1 MAMEAGSGHRPTT
14 YNVLFVCT
22 GNTCRSPMAEA
33 LAREDLA
40 RRGWKHVTVRSAGTA
55 TEPGA
60 GPAAE
65 ASAVMARRGI
75 DLSSH
80 VSTQL
85 TGDLVDWADLIL
97 AMGHSH
103 LRMIETLGGEHKM
116 SLLGDF
122 AAGRLGAG
130 SAVPDPFGGDETIYE
145 ETVAALSDLVSA
157 SLDRISPIVEP

>member
-1 MAMEAGSGHRPTT
+1 MPATT

-33 LAREDLA
+33 LARQDVE
-40 RRGWKHVTVRSAGTA
+40 RRGWVHVTVRSAGTA
-55 TEPGA
+55 AGA
-60 GPAAE
+60 GAGAAAE

-85 TGDLVDWADLIL
+85 TPELVDWADLIL

-103 LRMIETLGGEHKM
+103 LRMIRSMGGEHKM

-122 AAGRLGAG
+122 AAGERGAG
-130 SAVPDPFGGDETIYE
+130 TAVPDPFGGDEAIYE
-145 ETVAALSDLVSA
+145 ETVEALADLVTA
-157 SLDRISPIVEP
+157 ALDRISPIVQP